1 MSENLIRRMD
11 ASIKKTM
18 TEVGRILE
26 NDFHIELNKKEK
38 ILEGYFSEGF
48 LPEWYYYSNTP
59 DTLAH
64 HIYMLTQFL
73 NANSE
78 MLSQVSPDG
87 SAITYFVNVGRDFP
101 GRLARIIAQNSSMD
115 IVSYNSES
123 ARAGMR
129 IVTIEKRGA
138 KPIPLSSEE
147 NVEIKELI
155 EDIRCFSKEKN
166 VKNEQQFLRSLQ
178 PKYLREELSDTGKPR
193 RSFRHLELYE
203 KAVIAKKPVI
213 ALSETE
219 NEKRIS
225 VALNSPYNRMITDI
239 LGYFKKKNINISRSY
254 YDLFENGSA
263 SVGIMSV
270 YISKTI
276 DIKGIESKLAE
287 ILGQNHPPSAVLDE
301 KERRVEKQMRKLAG
315 CSSLDDIFKAIE
327 ELKSLANKN
336 LEPGK
341 EFNNLYLN
349 SVTDFLEAAKIS
361 GLYGSPRALA
371 MLLGFKSF
379 EEFFVLCKKGNE
391 QFNIPGYRIRH
402 SDYRGPAKGGLRI
415 DTIVNFTEVG
425 ALAFMMTWKCA
436 RSRIL
441 FGGAKGG
448 LIINPM
454 EFDSNSIDY
463 FDTLSNFGRS
473 LFLVTGPMK
482 DVPAGDV
489 GCGATEIGH
498 MFEGFKSV
506 LRDLALMV
514 YGVKNNVSMIGD
526 KIISL
531 EEARRLLKDAFDIN
545 YDDKKILEQLGMD
558 QEYLELVVAAQI
570 TGKPRM
576 GLSARNGA
584 TGRGLCYA
592 TLCAVTNMY
601 FDGTW
606 ETAAPLTQEEQNIL
620 GKIRLLTENFILRKT
635 GLEIIQ
641 DKDWD
646 ILYRT
651 IYPKMLRNKKIVVQ
665 GSGKVGGSILQEL
678 KHFGVNIIAVSD
690 AGGAVIGDHLDVDDL
705 LQAVERSRNDPDIMR
720 RGSVINAEKNVERRI
735 YGAKNGSALLELE
748 CDILYPAALENAVT
762 EENAYNVQAKIEVCG
777 SNGSNSPKAEK
788 ILYSRGV
795 LVVYDFLANGGGVAA
810 SYFEWLRNLYQRYK
824 YEDEIVYKKEFNA
837 CIMDQFIM
845 PEFKERIHEI
855 LLKEES
861 SAVTVEWN
869 KVLRDIIFTAVNEDY
884 QFAKENNVSMKDAG
898 FINSQFR
905 VLSAALSKI
914 PEETRKTL
922 MKELPQKAKQTLR
935 KFIKH
940 PETAL
945 YTRKVIE

>member
-1 MSENLIRRMD
+1 MSENLIRRRD
-11 ASIKKTM
+11 ALIKKTM
-18 TEVGRILE
+18 AEVGRILE

-59 DTLAH
+59 DTMAH

-78 MLSQVSPDG
+78 MISQVSPDG
-87 SAITYFVNVGRDFP
+87 STITYFVNVGRDFP
-101 GRLARIIAQNSSMD
+101 GRLARVIEQNISMD
-115 IVSYNSES
+115 IVSYNSET

-129 IVTIEKRGA
+129 IVTIERRGA
-138 KPIPLSSEE
+138 NPIQLSSEE
-147 NVEIKELI
+147 DTEIKKLI
-155 EDIRCFSKEKN
+155 DDIRSHSKENNLKN
-166 VKNEQQFLRSLQ
+166 GQHFLSSLQ
-178 PKYLREELSDTGKPR
+178 PKYLREELSDAGKPR
-193 RSFRHLELYE
+193 RAFRHLNLYE
-203 KAVIAKKPVI
+203 KAAVTKKPVI

-219 NEKRIS
+219 NERRIS
-225 VALNSPYNRMITDI
+225 VALNSPYNRLITDI
-239 LGYFKKKNINISRSY
+239 LGYFKNKNININRSY
-254 YDLFENGSA
+254 YDLFENGSI
-263 SVGIMSV
+263 STGIMSV
-270 YISKTI
+270 YISKTV
-276 DIKGIESKLAE
+276 DITGIESQLAE
-287 ILGQNHPPSAVLDE
+287 ILGANHHSSTLPDE
-301 KERRVEKQMRKLAG
+301 NEKRIEKQMRKLAG
-315 CSSLDDIFKAIE
+315 GSSLDDISAAIG

-336 LEPGK
+336 LEAGK
-341 EFNNLYLN
+341 EFSNLYLN
-349 SVTDFLEAAKIS
+349 SMTDFLEAAKIS
-361 GLYGSPRALA
+361 GLYDSPQALA
-371 MLLGFKSF
+371 ILLGFKSF
-379 EEFFVLCKKGNE
+379 EEFFVLCKKDNE
-391 QFNIPGYRIRH
+391 QVNVPGYRIRH

-415 DTIVNFTEVG
+415 DPIVNFTEVG

-448 LIINPM
+448 MIINPR
-454 EFDSNSIDY
+454 EFDSKSIDY

-526 KIISL
+526 KIVSL
-531 EEARRLLKDAFDIN
+531 EAARRLLKEAFDIDYYN
-545 YDDKKILEQLGMD
+545 KKILEQLGMD
-558 QEYLELVVAAQI
+558 QEYLERVVAAQI

-576 GLSARNGA
+576 GINARNGA

-606 ETAAPLTQEEQNIL
+606 ETTAPLTQEEQNVL
-620 GKIRLLTENFILRKT
+620 KKIRLLTEDFILEKK
-635 GLEIIQ
+635 GADIIR
-641 DKDWD
+641 DNDWNL
-646 ILYRT
+646 LYET
-651 IYPKMLRNKKIVVQ
+651 IYPKMLRDKKIVVQ
-665 GSGKVGGSILQEL
+665 GSGKVGGSVLQEL

-705 LQAVERSRNDPDIMR
+705 LQAVEHSRNDPDITK
-720 RGSVINAEKNVERRI
+720 RGSVINAQKNIERRI
-735 YGAKNGSALLELE
+735 YGAKDGSAVLELE
-748 CDILYPAALENAVT
+748 CDIIYPAALENSVT
-762 EENAYNVQAKIEVCG
+762 EGNAHNIKAKIEVCG

-788 ILYSRGV
+788 ILNSRGI

-824 YEDEIVYKKEFNA
+824 YEDEIVYKRKFDTSV
-837 CIMDQFIM
+837 MDQFIM
-845 PEFKERIHEI
+845 PEFKERIHGI
-855 LLKEES
+855 LKNEES
-861 SAVTVEWN
+861 SAVTIEWN
-869 KVLRDIIFTAVNEDY
+869 KLLRDIIFTAVNEDY
-884 QFAKENNVSMKDAG
+884 QFAKANKVSMKDAG

-905 VLSAALSKI
+905 VLSAALGKL
-914 PEETRKTL
+914 PEETRRTL
-922 MKELPQKAKQTLR
+922 IKELPQKAKHTLK
-935 KFIKH
+935 KFMKH
-940 PETAL
+940 PEAAL
-945 YTRKVIE
+945 YIQ

>member
-1 MSENLIRRMD
+1 MSENLICRMD

-18 TEVGRILE
+18 AEVGRILE

-48 LPEWYYYSNTP
+48 LPEWYYYSNSPNTM
-59 DTLAH
+59 AH

-78 MLSQVSPDG
+78 MISQVSPDG
-87 SAITYFVNVGRDFP
+87 SNITYFVNVGRDFP
-101 GRLARIIAQNSSMD
+101 GRLARIIEQNSSMD

-129 IVTIEKRGA
+129 IVTIERRGA
-138 KPIPLSSEE
+138 KSIPLSIEE
-147 NVEIKELI
+147 NVEAKKLI
-155 EDIRCFSKEKN
+155 EDIRCYAKEKKLTN
-166 VKNEQQFLRSLQ
+166 GQKFLCSLH
-178 PKYLREELSDTGKPR
+178 PKYLREELSAAGKQKR
-193 RSFRHLELYE
+193 AFRHLELYE
-203 KAVIAKKPVI
+203 KAVTTQKPVI
-213 ALSETE
+213 TLSETE
-219 NEKRIS
+219 TETRIS
-225 VALNSPYNRMITDI
+225 AALISPYNRMITDI
-239 LGYFKKKNINISRSY
+239 LGYFKKKNINIRRSY
-254 YDLFENGSA
+254 YDLLENGSA

-276 DIKGIESKLAE
+276 DIKGIQSQLAE
-287 ILGQNHPPSAVLDE
+287 ILGANHPPSVVLDE
-301 KERRVEKQMRKLAG
+301 NEKCVEKQMRKLAVS
-315 CSSLDDIFKAIE
+315 SSLDDIFDAIG

-349 SVTDFLEAAKIS
+349 SITDFLEAAKIS
-361 GLYGSPRALA
+361 GLYDSPHALA
-371 MLLGFKSF
+371 ILLGFKSF
-379 EEFFVLCKKGNE
+379 EEFFVLCKRGNE
-391 QFNIPGYRIRH
+391 QVNIPGYRIRH

-415 DTIVNFTEVG
+415 DPIVNFTEVG

-448 LIINPM
+448 MIINPR
-454 EFDSNSIDY
+454 EFDSKSIDY

-514 YGVKNNVSMIGD
+514 YGVKNNVTMIGD

-558 QEYLELVVAAQI
+558 QEYLELVIAAQI

-576 GLSARNGA
+576 GINARNGA

-601 FDGTW
+601 FDGIW
-606 ETAAPLTQEEQNIL
+606 ETTVPLTQEEQNVL
-620 GKIRLLTENFILRKT
+620 KKIKLLTEDFILKKN

-646 ILYRT
+646 MLYET
-651 IYPKMLRNKKIVVQ
+651 IYPKMLRDKKIVVQ

-678 KHFGVNIIAVSD
+678 KHFGFNIIAVSD

-705 LQAVERSRNDPDIMR
+705 LQTVERSRNDPDITK
-720 RGSVINAEKNVERRI
+720 RGSVINAEKNIERRI
-735 YGAKNGSALLELE
+735 YGAKNGSAVLELE
-748 CDILYPAALENAVT
+748 CDIVYPAALENAVT
-762 EENAYNVQAKIEVCG
+762 EENARNIKAKIEVCG

-788 ILYSRGV
+788 ILYSRGI

-824 YEDEIVYKKEFNA
+824 YEDEIIYKKEFNT
-837 CIMDQFIM
+837 CVMDQFIM
-845 PEFKERIHEI
+845 QEFKERIHKI
-855 LLKEES
+855 LLNEES

-884 QFAKENNVSMKDAG
+884 QFAKENKVSMKDAG
-898 FINSQFR
+898 FMNSQFR
-905 VLSAALSKI
+905 VLSAAFEKI
-914 PEETRKTL
+914 PEEAKKTL
-922 MKELPQKAKQTLR
+922 MKELPQKAKQTLK
-935 KFIKH
+935 KFMKH
-940 PETAL
+940 PESAL
-945 YTRKVIE
+945 YIQKVIA